1 MQITGVTADLGA
13 AFGYMDVLAVM
24 WLEENVLKC

>member
-13 AFGYMDVLAVM
+13 AFGYMDAFAVM
-24 WLEENVLKC
+24 SLEENIIEC